1 MVSSRTLAVILRRI
15 NYGEADRILTLLTRD
30 FGKIALIAKGVRKE
44 KSKLAGG
51 IELFSES
58 DISFIK
64 GKGDIGTLVSTQL
77 SRHFGDIH
85 TDLTRMQIAS
95 DFLKRINIAT
105 ESDASS
111 DYYDLVVQ
119 MMIAMNTP
127 AVPPDLV
134 GAWATIRLLLLMGEV
149 INVES
154 DASNKPFS
162 DESTYRFSY
171 EQGRFIPDQHGL
183 VEPSLIKFLRLL
195 GSESPA
201 RIMAVKGAD
210 ELGKQAYALL
220 DLAYQYNR
228 PQSQSMK

>member
-1 MVSSRTLAVILRRI
+1 MQSLRTQAIILRRL

-30 FGKIALIAKGVRKE
+30 FGKQVLMAKGVRKE

-64 GKGDIGTLVSTQL
+64 GKGDIGTLISTQL

-85 TDLTRMQIAS
+85 TNLDRMQIAS
-95 DFLKRINIAT
+95 DFLKRINAVT
-105 ESDASS
+105 EDDASS
-111 DYYDLVVQ
+111 DYYDLVVD

-127 AVPPDLV
+127 AVPPELV
-134 GAWATIRLLLLMGEV
+134 GSWATLRLLFIMGEV
-149 INVES
+149 INVEHDS
-154 DASNKPFS
+154 MDRPFS
-162 DESTYRFSY
+162 EEQLYRFSY
-171 EQGRFIPDQHGL
+171 EEGRFVVDPRGM
-183 VEPSLIKFLRLL
+183 VEPSLIKFMRLL
-195 GSESPA
+195 GTESPA
-201 RIMAVKGAD
+201 RIMAVKGAE

-228 PQSQSMK
+228 PTLHKG